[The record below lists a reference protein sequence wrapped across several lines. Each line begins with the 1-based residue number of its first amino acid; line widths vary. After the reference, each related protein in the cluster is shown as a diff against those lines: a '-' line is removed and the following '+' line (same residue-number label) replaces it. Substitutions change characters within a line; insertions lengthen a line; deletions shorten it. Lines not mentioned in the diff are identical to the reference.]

1 MEITYVFFIIIIN
14 CIIISNIYASFNNN
28 YIDHNNRDNN
38 NNEIKDHNNNDS
50 INSITT
56 IEPTTTIT
64 TMMMVNHKDN
74 NHNHGKHINIINNPN
89 NNNNMNIN
97 YTHYVKVFHYII
109 DHWGDSKKGIQICL
123 THNIVCDWYHSD
135 NIKILRDNLV
145 YHTQPY
151 YPHHHHSHQ
160 HHQHHNYTYH
170 HHNHRRITTQQLQN
184 DHNITINNSLII
196 NESLIHYPYHHHH
209 SNQQQHHDNN
219 HYHHHQLPMITL
231 SLYNIHSWWEHTRNV
246 LPASCDLHTNLTIF
260 ETEESKIRYQ
270 QLFEQSYQHYD
281 GYSSTSPDSNIQRVY
296 NEAYLKNSTFLK
308 LNKYDMM
315 IKGASYVA
323 SDCHKH
329 DSVNCK

>member
-1 MEITYVFFIIIIN
+1 MQMEKTYVFKIIII
-14 CIIISNIYASFNNN
+14 CIIISNIYASLNNN
-28 YIDHNNRDNN
+28 NIDNNNRDNN
-38 NNEIKDHNNNDS
+38 NYINNDS
-50 INSITT
+50 INNTTT
-56 IEPTTTIT
+56 IAPTTTIT
-64 TMMMVNHKDN
+64 TMMMVNNNDN
-74 NHNHGKHINIINNPN
+74 IYNQGNHININKANNN
-89 NNNNMNIN
+89 NNNNMNTN

-109 DHWGDSKKGIQICL
+109 NHWGDSKKGIQICL

-151 YPHHHHSHQ
+151 YPHHHPHQ
-160 HHQHHNYTYH
+160 HHQHHNHTFH
-170 HHNHRRITTQQLQN
+170 HHNHRRRTTQQLQH
-184 DHNITINNSLII
+184 DHNITISNSLII
-196 NESLIHYPYHHHH
+196 NESLIHYPYHHR
-209 SNQQQHHDNN
+209 SNH
-219 HYHHHQLPMITL
+219 HHHQLPMITL

-246 LPASCDLHTNLTIF
+246 IPASCDLHTNLTIF

-296 NEAYLKNSTFLK
+296 SEAYLKNSTFLR

-329 DSVNCK
+329 DSVNCKW

>member
-1 MEITYVFFIIIIN
+1 MQMEITYVFIIIII
-14 CIIISNIYASFNNN
+14 CIIINNIYAILNNN
-28 YIDHNNRDNN
+28 NIDNKNRDNN
-38 NNEIKDHNNNDS
+38 NDINNDNNNDS
-50 INSITT
+50 INRTTT
-56 IEPTTTIT
+56 IVPTTTIT
-64 TMMMVNHKDN
+64 TMMMVHHNDN
-74 NHNHGKHINIINNPN
+74 NHNHGNHININNA
-89 NNNNMNIN
+89 NNNNMNTN

-109 DHWGDSKKGIQICL
+109 NHWGDSKKGIQICL

-151 YPHHHHSHQ
+151 YPHHHPHHY
-160 HHQHHNYTYH
+160 HQHHNHTYH
-170 HHNHRRITTQQLQN
+170 HHNHRRITTQQLQH

-196 NESLIHYPYHHHH
+196 NESLIHYPYYHH

-219 HYHHHQLPMITL
+219 HYHHHHQLPMITL

-281 GYSSTSPDSNIQRVY
+281 GYSSTSPYSNIQRVY

-329 DSVNCK
+329 DSVNCKL